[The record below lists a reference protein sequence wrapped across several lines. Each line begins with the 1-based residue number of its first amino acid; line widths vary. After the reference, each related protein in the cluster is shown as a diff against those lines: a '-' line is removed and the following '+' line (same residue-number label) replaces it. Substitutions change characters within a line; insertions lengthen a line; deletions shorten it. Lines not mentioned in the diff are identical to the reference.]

1 MKVYHGSWMEIAEPD
16 LKHSRT
22 DVDFGKGFYTTPL
35 REQAVKWCGK
45 FKRRGKQGIVTTY
58 EFDEST
64 SSSLK
69 ILSFDSYSEE
79 WLDFIL
85 KCRRKQDSSDY
96 DIVMGG
102 VANDKV
108 FNTVELYFD
117 HLIDKQEAI
126 KEIIDYLKINKENIY
141 AFGDA
146 EVDIPMFE
154 IAGTSICVGNGREKA
169 KKQASYVT
177 KPVSEDGIEYAL
189 KHFKII

>member
-126 KEIIDYLKINKENIY
+126 KRLRYEKPN
-141 AFGDA
+141 
-146 EVDIPMFE
+146 MQ
-154 IAGTSICVGNGREKA
+154 ICFR
-169 KKQASYVT
+169 
-177 KPVSEDGIEYAL
+177 SERAL
-189 KHFKII
+189 KQLHFEGRFEV

>member
-79 WLDFIL
+79 WLDFIIS
-85 KCRRKQDSSDY
+85 CRQGKSHTY
-96 DIVMGG
+96 DIVEGPMADDTIYNYIQNYMDGKISR
-102 VANDKV
+102 AA
-108 FNTVELYFD
+108 FWELAKFRYPTHQISFHTISALD
-117 HLIDKQEAI
+117 TLTFI
-126 KEIIDYLKINKENIY
+126 
-141 AFGDA
+141 GS
-146 EVDIPMFE
+146 EVVY
-154 IAGTSICVGNGREKA
+154 GS
-169 KKQASYVT
+169 KK
-177 KPVSEDGIEYAL
+177 
-189 KHFKII
+189 

>member
-126 KEIIDYLKINKENIY
+126 KRLRYEKPN
-141 AFGDA
+141 
-146 EVDIPMFE
+146 MQ
-154 IAGTSICVGNGREKA
+154 ICFR
-169 KKQASYVT
+169 
-177 KPVSEDGIEYAL
+177 SERAL
-189 KHFKII
+189 KQSTF